1 MEHKSYDIFN
11 EMDEHDALVAEENEK
26 NNTTSTTITVKVDPS
41 DFDNNGYCIDLKNGY
56 AIVKTPEVNDRLKH
70 VFKGKMYDSWELF
83 NKNGKFANLNNLAIR
98 ATTFNMLRESL
109 IQHFVAICKEDAEKQ
124 CKSRTHFCL
133 YESALRWLT
142 QFLDDENHIV
152 GKRQGRE
159 IKLNT
164 KQLKFMLNKGDY
176 ELSNAQSTALI
187 KLAKKADILRQK
199 GRGDNSYFIMNPV
212 FSNGA
217 YVGKIS
223 RKVLIEFNE
232 SIKGLFAEK
241 QYTDCMIYL
250 ANNDELSKELVKELN
265 LDEQ

>member
-1 MEHKSYDIFN
+1 MRHRSYHIFN
-11 EMDEHDALVAEENEK
+11 EMDEHDASVVEEVKTES
-26 NNTTSTTITVKVDPS
+26 TTSDTITLEVDYS
-41 DFDNNGYCIDLKNGY
+41 DFDKNGYAIDAKNGY
-56 AIVKTPEVNDRLKH
+56 AIVKTPETNDRFKH
-70 VFKGKMYDSWELF
+70 AFRGKMYDKWELF

-98 ATTFNMLRESL
+98 ATTFNILRERL

-152 GKRQGRE
+152 GKRKGKE

-187 KLAKKADILRQK
+187 KLAKKADIIRQK

-232 SIKGLFAEK
+232 SIKELFTEK
-241 QYTDCMIYL
+241 QYIDCMIYL
-250 ANNDELSKELVKELN
+250 ADNDELPKELVKELN

>member
-1 MEHKSYDIFN
+1 MRHKSYHIFN
-11 EMDEHDALVAEENEK
+11 EMDEYDTSVAEEVKKES
-26 NNTTSTTITVKVDPS
+26 TTSTSKVIVVDDN
-41 DFDNNGYCIDLKNGY
+41 DFDKNGY
-56 AIVKTPEVNDRLKH
+56 YVDSENGYVITKTPEVDDRFKH
-70 VFKGKMYDSWELF
+70 VFRGKMYDSWELF

-98 ATTFNMLRESL
+98 ATTFNILRERL

-152 GKRQGRE
+152 GKRQGKE

-187 KLAKKADILRQK
+187 KLAKKADIIRQK

-250 ANNDELSKELVKELN
+250 ANNDELPKELVKELN

>member
-1 MEHKSYDIFN
+1 MRHKSYHIFN
-11 EMDEHDALVAEENEK
+11 EMDEHDASVVEEVKTES
-26 NNTTSTTITVKVDPS
+26 TTSDTITLEVDYS
-41 DFDNNGYCIDLKNGY
+41 DFDKNGYAIDAKNGY
-56 AIVKTPEVNDRLKH
+56 AIVKTPETNDRFKH
-70 VFKGKMYDSWELF
+70 AFRGKMYDKWELF

-98 ATTFNMLRESL
+98 ATTFNILRERL

-152 GKRQGRE
+152 GKRQGKE
-159 IKLNT
+159 VKLNT

-187 KLAKKADILRQK
+187 KLAKKADIIRQK

-232 SIKGLFAEK
+232 SIKGLFTEK

-250 ANNDELSKELVKELN
+250 ANNDELPKELVKELN